1 MHPGPALRLSSALR
15 SAPFDVAMIIKRI
28 QVEEGFLHGLD
39 LRLDHGLTVLL
50 GARGSGKTSI
60 IELLRFCLN
69 VASYSPTSA
78 EQSLKQAR
86 EVLGAGKVTV
96 TIEIDGTDVTLSRTV
111 DEAEPRKSTDRSFV
125 PPIILSQSEIEQVGL
140 HPESRLRLLD
150 GFAPSLREN
159 NAAEDATRALIASLT
174 VELREVLGEH
184 QATVDELTRLAS
196 VQDGLAEAR
205 AAAAEASA
213 SVEQTSAERERLDE
227 LARLVAEG
235 AVRLDVLDRAE
246 TSIQQRLELL
256 QRTAARP
263 LDPWPAAAGSKDALS
278 RVRNELVEADRLLS
292 NAETLVRS
300 ALEQTRSLR
309 QAQHAGQL
317 ALEDEARTIRTH
329 VEQLSEGAGLLLK
342 RVSDLESAQQR
353 AAALREHAATL
364 VNRANEIEA
373 RREEALDRLD
383 ELRETRVSAREQAAA
398 FLNDRLGPKI
408 RVTVNRFG
416 SVDQYASS
424 LAEALRGSG
433 LQYNLLAPELAP
445 VISPRELARA
455 AEADDANTI
464 AEITGITLDR
474 AQRLAS
480 HLRQYGTESILT
492 APLGDSVKLAL
503 LDGGAYKAAEDL
515 SVGQRCTAV
524 LPIILT
530 HTERVL
536 VVDQPEDNLDNSFIA
551 DTLVKALQ
559 NRSSS
564 SQLLFASHNPNVP
577 VLGEAD
583 LVVYMTS
590 DGKRGDVTH
599 AGKLDD
605 MASVRAISDV
615 MEGGRQA
622 FETRAR
628 FYAAEYSDDQG

>member
-1 MHPGPALRLSSALR
+1 
-15 SAPFDVAMIIKRI
+15 MIIKRI

-39 LRLDHGLTVLL
+39 LRLDHGLTVLI

-69 VASYSPTSA
+69 VASYSPRSA
-78 EQSLKQAR
+78 ELSLKQAR
-86 EVLGAGKVTV
+86 EVLGPGKVTV
-96 TIEIDGTDVTLSRTV
+96 TVEVEGADVTLSRTV
-111 DEAEPRKSTDRSFV
+111 DETEPRRSSDRSFA

-140 HPESRLRLLD
+140 HEESRLRLLD

-159 NAAEDATRALIASLT
+159 AAAEDATRALIASLS
-174 VELREVLGEH
+174 VELREVLAEY
-184 QATVDELTRLAS
+184 AAAVDELTRLDA
-196 VQDGLAEAR
+196 VPNELAEAR

-213 SVEQTSAERERLDE
+213 SVEQTATQRARLDE
-227 LARLVAEG
+227 LAKLIAEG
-235 AVRLDVLDRAE
+235 AVRLDVFDRAE
-246 TSIQQRLELL
+246 TTVQNRLDLL
-256 QRTAARP
+256 QRTSPRP
-263 LDPWPAAAGSKDALS
+263 LDPWPAAAGAEDALAS
-278 RVRNELVEADRLLS
+278 VRSELVEADGLLAQAQS
-292 NAETLVRS
+292 LLGS
-300 ALEQTRSLR
+300 ALDHARSLKQSEQAR
-309 QAQHAGQL
+309 QL
-317 ALEDEARTIRTH
+317 KLEDEARTIRTH
-329 VEQLSEGAGLLLK
+329 VEQVSEGAGLLLK

-364 VNRANEIEA
+364 TNRANEIEA

-383 ELRETRVSAREQAAA
+383 QLRETRVNAREEAAA
-398 FLNDRLGPKI
+398 FLNGRLGPKI

-416 SVDQYASS
+416 SVDEYTSA

-433 LQYNLLAPELAP
+433 LQYNVLAPELAP
-445 VISPRELARA
+445 VISPRELALA
-455 AEADDANTI
+455 AERNDAGTI
-464 AEITGITLDR
+464 AEITGITLER

-492 APLGDSVKLAL
+492 APLGDTVKLAL

-559 NRSSS
+559 NRSGS

-599 AGKLDD
+599 AGKLDEVT
-605 MASVRAISDV
+605 SVRAISDV
-615 MEGGRQA
+615 MEGGREA

-628 FYAAEYSDDQG
+628 FYAAEYSDDQS